1 MVFLFP
7 NLPTELSFMIEDY
20 VLLFYKEIHK
30 QKLAK
35 VMDEYKVT
43 NRIHIT
49 MPKWESSETPDL
61 TMPKNIPHQNNAFIQ
76 VKFTSKPCF
85 HSGTYDWHYCFKK

>member
-35 VMDEYKVT
+35 VMDEYKAT

-49 MPKWESSETPDL
+49 MPKWKAVKLLILQCLKTFHIK
-61 TMPKNIPHQNNAFIQ
+61 TMPL
-76 VKFTSKPCF
+76 
-85 HSGTYDWHYCFKK
+85 FK